1 MPPIS
6 ERRSLPYP
14 HRAGFT
20 LIELLVVI
28 AIIAILAAILFPV
41 FAQAR
46 AKARQI
52 ACTSNLKQ
60 MSQAALMYATD
71 YDGLI
76 LRAAS
81 NVSSIDRN
89 IFGETINVP
98 SFAEAYHWQ
107 ALWEPYT
114 KNAQMFLCP
123 GGFDEFRTAGRYVS
137 TASGGGMARRELW
150 GQYGINYEGLCKTRA
165 PYASAGAVGGRGL
178 DAIERPAEVFLAM
191 DSWSNSPAVDGADN
205 PRRFFGCGPSV
216 IGGQNGG
223 SNGTGSGDDVGIGF
237 NLPKNDIRRGD
248 RHSGMINVAYADGH
262 VKAVPAKT
270 LPGLV
275 RSGVYSPFTDY
286 TMDAGDCADQ
296 SNYPQ

>member
-1 MPPIS
+1 MPPIVP
-6 ERRSLPYP
+6 RRSPE
-14 HRAGFT
+14 RKIGFT

-52 ACTSNLKQ
+52 ACTSNLRQ
-60 MSQAALMYATD
+60 IGQAALMYASD

-81 NVSSIDRN
+81 NVSSIDKN
-89 IFGETINVP
+89 VFGEPINVP

-114 KNAQMFLCP
+114 KNAQVFLCP

-165 PYASAGAVGGRGL
+165 PYGSGVGGRGL
-178 DAIERPAEVFLAM
+178 DAIERPAEVFLAI
-191 DSWSNSPAVDGADN
+191 DSWSNSPAVDGDDN

-223 SNGTGSGDDVGIGF
+223 SGGTGSGDDVGLGF
-237 NLPKNDIRRGD
+237 NLPKGDLRRGD
-248 RHSGMINVAYADGH
+248 RHSGLLNIVYTDGH
-262 VKAVPAKT
+262 VKAVSGKT
-270 LPGLV
+270 LLALV
-275 RSGVYSPFTDY
+275 PSGQYSQFTDY
-286 TMDAGDCADQ
+286 NMQSGVCADRT
-296 SNYPQ
+296 NYPQ